1 MKNVEMVLQL
11 LYSLLDLRF
20 LPDKLQKWLF
30 HTGTRVITVTSALIM
45 IGFAG
50 IFLLGGSEVF
60 NLKLYKGFL
69 LLHPLTLS
77 VLLIGMAVL
86 QLLVTIF
93 KSNRCNVLCGY
104 LLILSALI
112 WAVIS
117 ATFWASYPP
126 LTTGMTT
133 YPVLA
138 VVCALAGRNQI
149 NYTKRVEDLKHKGR

>member
-1 MKNVEMVLQL
+1 M
-11 LYSLLDLRF
+11 
-20 LPDKLQKWLF
+20 
-30 HTGTRVITVTSALIM
+30 ITVTSALIM

-50 IFLLGGSEVF
+50 VFLLGGSEVF

-69 LLHPLTLS
+69 LLHPYTLA
-77 VLLIGMAVL
+77 VLLIGVALL
-86 QLLVTIF
+86 QLIIAIF
-93 KSNRCNVLCGY
+93 KSNRCSVLSGY

-133 YPVLA
+133 YPVLT
-138 VVCALAGRNQI
+138 VVCALAGRNLI
-149 NYTKRVEDLKHKGR
+149 NYTKRVEDFKHKGR

>member
-1 MKNVEMVLQL
+1 MRNVELILQL

-30 HTGTRVITVTSALIM
+30 DTGTRVITVTSALIM

-50 IFLLGGSEVF
+50 IFILGGSEIF

-69 LLHPLTLS
+69 LLQPFTLEVLLLS
-77 VLLIGMAVL
+77 VALL
-86 QLLVTIF
+86 QLIITIF
-93 KSNRCNVLCGY
+93 KSNRCHVLSGY

-117 ATFWASYPP
+117 ATFLASYPP

-138 VVCALAGRNQI
+138 VVCALAGRNLI
-149 NYTKRVEDLKHKGR
+149 NYTKRIEDSKHKGQ

>member
-1 MKNVEMVLQL
+1 MKNVELVLKL
-11 LYSLLDLRF
+11 LHSLLDLRF
-20 LPDKLQKWLF
+20 LPNKLQKWLF
-30 HTGTRVITVTSALIM
+30 YTGTRVITVTSALIM

-50 IFLLGGSEVF
+50 VFLLGGSEVF

-69 LLHPLTLS
+69 LLHPYTLA
-77 VLLIGMAVL
+77 VLLIGVALL
-86 QLLVTIF
+86 QLIIAIF
-93 KSNRCNVLCGY
+93 KSNRCSVLSGY

-133 YPVLA
+133 YPVLT
-138 VVCALAGRNQI
+138 VVCALAGRNLI

>member
-1 MKNVEMVLQL
+1 
-11 LYSLLDLRF
+11 
-20 LPDKLQKWLF
+20 
-30 HTGTRVITVTSALIM
+30 M

-50 IFLLGGSEVF
+50 IFILGGSEVF
-60 NLKLYKGFL
+60 HLKLYKGFL

-77 VLLIGMAVL
+77 VLLIGVAL
-86 QLLVTIF
+86 TQLVIAIF
-93 KSNRCNVLCGY
+93 KSNRCSVLSGY
-104 LLILSALI
+104 LLIFSALI

-138 VVCALAGRNQI
+138 VVCALAGRNLI
-149 NYTKRVEDLKHKGR
+149 NYAKRIEDSKYKGR